1 MRSAPTSTTAATP
14 PRCVRRV
21 VYVAN
26 SHPSQPLRHAQ
37 IKQREVTVLRNL
49 PIPCSNPDFGS
60 QVANLLFLL
69 RRRRVAHSGQ
79 FHGVGAATLS
89 TTRLLVALRSSNE
102 TTNSISTP

>member
-1 MRSAPTSTTAATP
+1 MRSAPTPTTAATP

-26 SHPSQPLRHAQ
+26 SHPSQPLRHAR
-37 IKQREVTVLRNL
+37 IKQRGHSAPKLANSVFEPPTLDPKL
-49 PIPCSNPDFGS
+49 PIF
-60 QVANLLFLL
+60 LFLL

-79 FHGVGAATLS
+79 LHGVWAATLS
-89 TTRLLVALRSSNE
+89 TTRLLVALGSSIE

>member
-49 PIPCSNPDFGS
+49 PIPCSNPRLWIPNCHFFCFCS
-60 QVANLLFLL
+60 
-69 RRRRVAHSGQ
+69 
-79 FHGVGAATLS
+79 AAA
-89 TTRLLVALRSSNE
+89 ALR
-102 TTNSISTP
+102 TPGNFMAFGLRL